1 MANLNVRSISAV
13 TLTVADMARSV
24 DFYREKVGLELLYGG
39 GSASFTSFKIGDS
52 YLNLTLAPPGALE
65 PQGDQTSRGSQA
77 RWGRLIFHVDDVD
90 ALYRSLVEA
99 GLTPTTEPA
108 DASWG
113 ERYFHIDD
121 PDSHDLS
128 FAKPL

>member
-1 MANLNVRSISAV
+1 MAKLNVRSISAITLAV
-13 TLTVADMARSV
+13 TDMARSV
-24 DFYREKVGLELLYGG
+24 DFYGNKVGLEILYGG
-39 GSASFTSFKIGDS
+39 DTASFSSFKIGEG
-52 YLNLTLAPPGALE
+52 YLNLILDTQAL
-65 PQGDQTSRGSQA
+65 PQTGRTW
-77 RWGRLIFHVDDVD
+77 WGRLILHVDDVD
-90 ALYRSLVEA
+90 ALHQRLVQA

-121 PDSHDLS
+121 PDSHELS